1 MFYKHNLKLIIMR
14 MVFFLFLI
22 SLSQFAL
29 SQEDLARF
37 SVKPV
42 QDAGISAIPVS
53 LESINYN
60 TDFGRIALFEKGHTG
75 YKEVACQLET
85 GTTAKLWFLFDNK
98 EGEKEYVIR
107 HVADNPK
114 KPVNVSVKQ
123 SDQVTTINK
132 SGLPVLS
139 YNHAE
144 VYPPEGIDAKFRR
157 SAFIHPLWSPGGEVL
172 TRIQPP
178 DHYHHYGIW
187 NPWTR
192 TTFNGNEVDFWNLG
206 SGQGTVRFKGYLG
219 VLEGPVFAGFRVL
232 QEHVA
237 FLEPDSDK
245 LAINELWDVRVWET
259 DAEGITIVDLS
270 TTLNTPLTDGI
281 MLNAY
286 RYGGGL
292 GYRATEK
299 WHKDNCTVLTS
310 EGKNRA
316 DADGTNARWGIVEGE
331 SGVMEGRSGIIFLSH
346 PSNRMHPE
354 PMRVWPLDANGGRGD
369 MFFEFCPIRHEDWM
383 LEQGRNYTLK
393 YRMILFDGEVTPDDA
408 ERYWRSFAS
417 SPAIN
422 FY

>member
-1 MFYKHNLKLIIMR
+1 MR
-14 MVFFLFLI
+14 IVFFLFLI
-22 SLSQFAL
+22 SLTQFTN
-29 SQEDLARF
+29 SQEELARF
-37 SVKPV
+37 TVKPV
-42 QDAGISAIPVS
+42 PDAGISAIPVS
-53 LESINYN
+53 LDAINYN
-60 TDFGRIALFEKGHTG
+60 TDFGRIALFEKGHTD
-75 YKEVACQLET
+75 YKEVASQLET
-85 GTTAKLWFLFDNK
+85 GTTAKLWFLYDNRK
-98 EGEKEYVIR
+98 GEKEYVIR
-107 HVADNPK
+107 CVADNPGK
-114 KPVNVSVKQ
+114 SINVSVKQ
-123 SDQVTTINK
+123 TDQVTTINK

-144 VYPPEGIDAKFRR
+144 VYPPEGVDAKFRR

-192 TTFNGNEVDFWNLG
+192 TTFNGHEVDFWNLG
-206 SGQGTVRFKGYLG
+206 SGQGTVRFRGYLG
-219 VLEGPVFAGFRVL
+219 VLEGPVFAGFKVL

-237 FLEPDSDK
+237 FLEPDRDK
-245 LAINELWDVRVWET
+245 LAINELWDIRVWET
-259 DAEGITIVDLS
+259 DAKGIAIVDLS
-270 TTLNTPLTDGI
+270 TTLNTPLTGGI

-299 WHKDNCTVLTS
+299 WHKDNCTILTS
-310 EGKNRA
+310 EGRTRA
-316 DADGTNARWGIVEGE
+316 DADGTNARWAIVEGE
-331 SGVMEGRSGIIFLSH
+331 SEVREGRSGILFLSH

-383 LEQGRNYTLK
+383 LEQGQNYTLK
-393 YRMILFDGEVTPDDA
+393 YRMIIFDGEVTPDDA
-408 ERYWRSFAS
+408 ERYWRSFAA
-417 SPAIN
+417 SPAIS